1 MKKRFQ
7 QVMSM
12 LMCVAML
19 LSGMTTG
26 VMDALAE
33 EGTDGTAQT
42 QEVQQGDSGNTPEAQ
57 PAAPAGDAPKNEQP
71 AAPAGDAPKN
81 EQPAAPAGDAPKNE
95 QPAASAGDVP
105 KNEQPATPAG
115 DAPKNEQPAASAGDA
130 PKTEQPDVPTND
142 APKTEQPTNE
152 GEGEQA
158 APKGDEGQNTEAD
171 GEQKKDQESVSE
183 NDGEEKNEESTPTD
197 GDKQQAEPAAGVVS
211 VAAQNGQPAA
221 SADCAHINKKVT
233 GTEERVTS
241 DWTPVDRRNHKRTV
255 DIYQTWICEE
265 CQATGSD
272 LLESGVE
279 QYKTHVRLNG
289 VCEDCGLVC
298 QHEESI
304 IYTMFETPEGQ
315 NAEKI
320 DEKTHKGIVNKRE
333 TYRCT
338 DCGVLLKEIVT
349 KTDEGEI
356 TSHSFREGVCTGC
369 GYECEHPE
377 ADKEVWEDMHHLCDG
392 EEWQITAQGHTGYVV
407 QERYTRCLNCGMS
420 WTETIAERIQK
431 TYEHSYSAF
440 LPGKCMT
447 CGYVCPHEGEIETKE
462 EYSLSENEQWQS
474 NEKTHTGLVDIHDI
488 WACKTCYTYK
498 DEVRRKRIE
507 KTFDHYFSNGVCRT
521 CGYQCPH
528 TEKNS
533 WENIVLA
540 DGESWTQV
548 DEKTHKGIVDIHQI
562 ERCTNC
568 NASTDTVTQSRV
580 EKTVEHWFREGT
592 CRNCGYVCPHDQL
605 DSWNDYEL
613 CEGQTW
619 QSVNDDSHKAVVN
632 ITKRIYC
639 TNCSKHF
646 DEPGEQNT
654 EQTLRHSYTE
664 ESECRDC
671 GHVCSHEGAEVYD
684 PEWQLC
690 EGESWQSIDE
700 KNHQGIVD
708 VYQPA
713 LCRHC
718 YQTQKT
724 LLESHVTKTAA
735 HRYNDE
741 GVCLDCG
748 HVNTC
753 KHPNKWQRIWDYV
766 QGSWKDD
773 GNGRTHTAEATRE
786 YTWSCDDCGMRG
798 TEKEEPTTRTE
809 LHTFS
814 NGVCT
819 KCGAAETCK
828 HEKLVQKSEEYEGG
842 EWKDDGNG
850 ATHSRTTT
858 LVQSAVCDICGQVVR
873 NVLKENVVQTEK
885 HVSDDGDTCGVCGAG
900 MTCKHANVYEG
911 IEYAEGDTAKDNGD
925 GTHTF
930 TKKIIRVTRCK
941 DCDFVKRTNTDEVVT
956 YTENHEIG
964 RTSGKCAACGY
975 VPGKCEHKNTRTR
988 ISHRTGQFYPSAD
1001 GKTHWRNAD
1010 VLEVTVC
1017 ADCGLNLSSKV
1028 LQTNVEERVHSFE
1041 EGGICRRCGYILPVD
1056 QLCKHEQTTTYY
1068 EMKDG
1073 ELLNQNEQ
1081 GHTFRVKLLEKT
1093 YCTDCGMLVQT
1104 KLVKKGIV
1112 YTEAHNIDE
1121 RGICWDCGY
1130 QQKKD
1135 VRDVEETC
1143 KHEHQEKNE
1152 WAIKVKLVGT
1162 DANGHTFESVV
1173 VDEVY
1178 CDDCGETL
1186 SAGNP
1191 HKKNVTEQHD
1201 YVYDRGGSRCDTCGY
1216 VNTCRHAKVNADTYM
1231 WFQSDIRSENDSQH
1245 SYIAMRVQIKTCA
1258 DCGQNLG
1265 ETLME
1270 SEPAK
1275 IMENHEWDGNG
1286 VCYVCGAKKP
1296 SSSGSTN
1303 RRKTETTKPAASA
1316 EMIKAFQTIDEVEK
1330 SIRKAKQVQIEV
1342 VGLKELVEHEV
1353 YARVQ
1358 NLSLREQ
1365 VFMTLAAADCGA
1377 ITQSILDSMNDTLTA
1392 PAGKLFA
1399 ELNATSVG
1407 QQKVSEVKARM
1418 NELFPI
1424 HVIQRN
1430 QVYYYVYVMTV
1441 NVTADGVEKT
1451 YYFGFRLDEFSRWQM
1466 MELTEEEAGEKTLLK
1481 K

>member
-33 EGTDGTAQT
+33 EGTDSTAQT

-71 AAPAGDAPKN
+71 A
-81 EQPAAPAGDAPKNE
+81 
-95 QPAASAGDVP
+95 
-105 KNEQPATPAG
+105 TPAG
-115 DAPKNEQPAASAGDA
+115 DVPKNEQPAASAGDA

-197 GDKQQAEPAAGVVS
+197 GDEQQAEPAAGVVS

-221 SADCAHINKKVT
+221 SADCAHANKTVT
-233 GTEERVTS
+233 GTEEEATS
-241 DWTPVDRRNHKRTV
+241 DWKPIDRRNHKRTV
-255 DIYQTWICEE
+255 DVYQTWTCAD
-265 CQATGSD
+265 CQATGRD
-272 LLESGVE
+272 LLESG
-279 QYKTHVRLNG
+279 KTEIDYHRMNEG
-289 VCEDCGLVC
+289 VCNECGYECPHGDVSSHVYTVSVEGEKAEPVDKETHKGIVDKHDFWQCLWCGWVKDTVIESGIEDVARHQFNDKGACSICGYQC
-298 QHEESI
+298 QHENARTYTYTRGHDGQKAQMVDEKTHKNMQDEIEVRQCYDCYAREEKTTKENFEQVENHGFVEGVCVECGYTCPHTEKESHTENI
-304 IYTMFETPEGQ
+304 LAYG
-315 NAEKI
+315 EKWQSA
-320 DEKTHKGIVNKRE
+320 DEKTHKGVVNE
-333 TYRCT
+333 YTYTHCVN
-338 DCGVLLKEIVT
+338 CGVHTTEIIQEYIE
-349 KTDEGEI
+349 KTFNHDFEN
-356 TSHSFREGVCTGC
+356 GVCRSC
-369 GYECEHPE
+369 GYEC
-377 ADKEVWEDMHHLCDG
+377 
-392 EEWQITAQGHTGYVV
+392 QHT
-407 QERYTRCLNCGMS
+407 Q
-420 WTETIAERIQK
+420 
-431 TYEHSYSAF
+431 
-440 LPGKCMT
+440 
-447 CGYVCPHEGEIETKE
+447 
-462 EYSLSENEQWQS
+462 
-474 NEKTHTGLVDIHDI
+474 
-488 WACKTCYTYK
+488 
-498 DEVRRKRIE
+498 
-507 KTFDHYFSNGVCRT
+507 
-521 CGYQCPH
+521 
-528 TEKNS
+528 KNS

-684 PEWQLC
+684 SECQLC

-911 IEYAEGDTAKDNGD
+911 IEYAGGDTAKDNGD

-975 VPGKCEHKNTRTR
+975 VPGECEHKNTRIR

-1001 GKTHWRNAD
+1001 GKMHWRNAD

-1028 LQTNVEERVHSFE
+1028 LQTDVEERVHSFE

-1173 VDEVY
+1173 ADEVY

-1186 SAGNP
+1186 SMSNSR
-1191 HKKNVTEQHD
+1191 KKNVTEQHD
-1201 YVYDRGGSRCDTCGY
+1201 YIYDRGGSRCDTCGY

-1258 DCGQNLG
+1258 VCGQNLG

-1407 QQKVSEVKARM
+1407 QQKVSEIKTRM